1 MRPSAP
7 ITELCFDPPVRS
19 GRIRGVALVLGVL
32 TFGWLPL
39 KLTEGLEMPVTLFWA
54 AIALTAVLIPPLS
67 LLALFLLIR
76 RLLKTQPLSRSEYR
90 SYRLLC
96 LFTGP
101 IGCVITVFR
110 LTRRNP
116 AA

>member
-1 MRPSAP
+1 M
-7 ITELCFDPPVRS
+7 RS

-39 KLTEGLEMPVTLFWA
+39 KLTESLEMPATPFWA

-67 LLALFLLIR
+67 LLALVLLIR
-76 RLLKTQPLSRSEYR
+76 HILKTQPLTRSEYR

-110 LTRRNP
+110 LTRSNR